1 MIIKEK
7 TVAAYQQ
14 KKKKNSGNTL
24 TLKPRLSK
32 SRM

>member
-7 TVAAYQQ
+7 TVAAYQP
-14 KKKKNSGNTL
+14 KKKNSGNTL